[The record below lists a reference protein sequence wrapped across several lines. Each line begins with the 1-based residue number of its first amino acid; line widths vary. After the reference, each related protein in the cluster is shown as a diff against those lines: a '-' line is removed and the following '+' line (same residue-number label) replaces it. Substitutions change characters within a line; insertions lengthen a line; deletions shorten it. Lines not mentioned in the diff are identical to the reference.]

1 MKLVAAGFVIFK
13 VLKWIFSSWWPHS
26 ESPSVSLSVHILL
39 NTRSYRHTCR
49 QLIIHVRQSFKW
61 VTNLTFQVYMKT
73 WQIQAPTLDTSA
85 SYLCVGVNG
94 VAELKEHKL
103 NLFEAVSVSCR
114 RAVFS
119 AASCFVL
126 LKAEVSGEMS
136 QTLFSPTTLPDFNE
150 RVGDRSERRVG
161 SLVADG
167 RRADDLNPFTEL
179 RHEWRQAHTQH
190 TIQYLQKHQ
199 RTAVK
204 WEVFFPPFILS
215 HPLFYKHSL
224 LGTCRLLQRKNLCTL
239 FSIS

>member
-1 MKLVAAGFVIFK
+1 M
-13 VLKWIFSSWWPHS
+13 
-26 ESPSVSLSVHILL
+26 
-39 NTRSYRHTCR
+39 
-49 QLIIHVRQSFKW
+49 
-61 VTNLTFQVYMKT
+61 
-73 WQIQAPTLDTSA
+73 
-85 SYLCVGVNG
+85 NG
-94 VAELKEHKL
+94 VAELKENKL

-179 RHEWRQAHTQH
+179 RHQ
-190 TIQYLQKHQ
+190 
-199 RTAVK
+199 
-204 WEVFFPPFILS
+204 
-215 HPLFYKHSL
+215 
-224 LGTCRLLQRKNLCTL
+224 
-239 FSIS
+239 